1 MFTFQIFFTITG
13 IAADGLYNLSKSKH
27 FKMATETDS
36 VSTYN
41 GHLLPDIASLFT
53 SEIEVSCVKMESEPH
68 FTNCL
73 KIGTPQSS
81 VKHEPHSDHEV
92 DHSYS
97 TGQELLSDAFTF
109 VEVKS
114 ELEENIKDVASMW
127 KLSHKRRVRN
137 ISSIRRSKDAE
148 RQRVKR
154 CTESQEKRAE
164 RLRKDAER
172 KRTKRAAEV
181 ASERARRLRS
191 NVDRRATETEAE
203 RAERLKRDAERQR
216 LKRATETE
224 DERARRLR
232 RDNERKR
239 FKRATESE
247 AERTERLRKDTERK
261 RFKRAAEMQTD
272 RTKRLHIRTEQQ
284 NGVHWGQDGQAEHSL
299 FGPLLQVSVAFP
311 KFLEEIEIFPRVG
324 SEPRETQSSV
334 SSDKMHVPPCER
346 TSDSS
351 VSESLHMN
359 WDSRFDLQCGNTNSF
374 ENTTSISR
382 SQSDYSDKKCFYMP
396 WHPPFKQKSYP
407 NNTSPVHFKDSWE
420 GNSFLLKRL
429 LTQQTT
435 ITPIESIK

>member
-1 MFTFQIFFTITG
+1 MVGLCEDSNEPPGSLKANNLDGIDDSEMIFGEMRLRIRHRLHDIRLTIG
-13 IAADGLYNLSKSKH
+13 ENLGK
-27 FKMATETDS
+27 
-36 VSTYN
+36 N
-41 GHLLPDIASLFT
+41 LNQQ
-53 SEIEVSCVKMESEPH
+53 CVKMESEPH

-114 ELEENIKDVASMW
+114 ELEENIKDMASMW

-351 VSESLHMN
+351 LTPEGTHPRLAVETWLPVWYVVSQ
-359 WDSRFDLQCGNTNSF
+359 FPDLG
-374 ENTTSISR
+374 
-382 SQSDYSDKKCFYMP
+382 
-396 WHPPFKQKSYP
+396 
-407 NNTSPVHFKDSWE
+407 
-420 GNSFLLKRL
+420 G
-429 LTQQTT
+429 
-435 ITPIESIK
+435 